1 MIPSFSDFIVEQQ
14 ETSSEET
21 YVSRQNEFNKMM
33 AMISI
38 NMARVFPLW
47 KTYIDNM
54 TIARVIPVKIEEK
67 QPVAPPLQNQI
78 TIVDRQITT
87 MAVDAKG
94 NMFVNEQWALELPF
108 NQAFGVVCHEIMHV
122 VQFHLQ
128 RKESFRDMKVWNF
141 ATDYVINWQLM
152 YTLNV
157 KLPQE
162 GLHAEPKTGLINLP
176 ELTKPVSVL
185 DRSGK
190 IRTAEEVYSMLV
202 DAGMKTDEGEGG
214 SGEGGDGEGGDGE
227 GGSGEGGDGDGGEP
241 KNFDQ
246 HIYDDKLG
254 DLAKKQGQTPSRKT
268 RDEWDQIK
276 QDAMVQ
282 DPTARGSKTGGV
294 YDLQRASQPDT
305 DWKKVLSDVVHDMF
319 ETKSSYSKLRR
330 GSYAIRAP
338 LKGRYKTKPKMG
350 EILCAIDT
358 SGSTMNWQSLFL
370 AEIHSLSNTFNVPI
384 RTLMWDTEVGKDITL
399 AGRSWLDNKTKQRI
413 GKDDVIEVTGGG
425 GTDISCVKDYI
436 EQNVVRPKLIIYFTD
451 GYVEPNPKFYAPGA
465 AKHVFL
471 ITPGG
476 DANPFNNIGTVV
488 NIQAKA

>member
-1 MIPSFSDFIVEQQ
+1 MIPSFNDFIVEQQ
-14 ETSSEET
+14 ETSVEAP
-21 YVSRQNEFNKMM
+21 YVSRQNEFNRLMT
-33 AMISI
+33 MISI

-54 TIARVIPVKIEEK
+54 TIARVIPAKIEE
-67 QPVAPPLQNQI
+67 QSPATPPLQNQI
-78 TIVDRQITT
+78 TIVDKQITT

-94 NMFVNEQWALELPF
+94 NMFVNEQWALDLPF
-108 NQAFGVVCHEIMHV
+108 NQSFGVVCHEIMHV

-157 KLPQE
+157 KLPPE
-162 GLHAEPKTGLINLP
+162 GLHAEPQTGLIKLP

-185 DRSGK
+185 DKSGK
-190 IRTAEEVYSMLV
+190 IRTAEEVYSMLI
-202 DAGMKTDEGEGG
+202 DAGMKTGEDE

-227 GGSGEGGDGDGGEP
+227 GDP

-254 DLAKKQGQTPSRKT
+254 DMAKKQGQKPSRKS
-268 RDEWDQIK
+268 RDEWEQIK
-276 QDAMVQ
+276 QDAMTQ
-282 DPTARGSKTGGV
+282 DPTARGSQSGGV
-294 YDLQRASQPDT
+294 YDLQRATQPDT
-305 DWKKVLSDVVHDMF
+305 DWKKILADVVHDMF

-330 GSYAIRAP
+330 GSYALRAP
-338 LKGRYKTKPKMG
+338 LKGRYKTKPKIG

-370 AEIHSLSNTFNVPI
+370 AEIHNLSNTFNVPI

-399 AGRSWLDNKTKQRI
+399 AGRSWIDNQTKERV

-436 EQNVVRPKLIIYFTD
+436 EQNVMRPKLLIYFTD

-465 AKHVFL
+465 AKHVFM

-476 DANPFNNIGTVV
+476 DASPFNNMGTVV